1 LMSAPTFLF
10 LRAGPKEIYACAHL
24 IASASSDFASTVDLL
39 REFPGNPWD
48 RISAQ
53 VNETANSKSMPKLP
67 AERNITDQDIENYTS
82 MIFDEKELPRR
93 DGGVQDGMGRKY

>member
-1 LMSAPTFLF
+1 
-10 LRAGPKEIYACAHL
+10 
-24 IASASSDFASTVDLL
+24 
-39 REFPGNPWD
+39 
-48 RISAQ
+48 
-53 VNETANSKSMPKLP
+53 MPKLP